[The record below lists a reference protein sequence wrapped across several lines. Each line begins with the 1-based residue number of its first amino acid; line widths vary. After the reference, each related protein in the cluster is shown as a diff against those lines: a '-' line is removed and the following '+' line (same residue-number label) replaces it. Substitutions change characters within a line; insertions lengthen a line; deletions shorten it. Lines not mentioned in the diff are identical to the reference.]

1 MTKIEEIDKNFKS
14 QAVEEDGLIYYN
26 CMQKPFSLYGF
37 STPCESGVFSRLP
50 LSFAECEDISNGI
63 RKLMFNTSGGRVRFQ
78 TDSKVIAIKAEIG
91 EPCHMN
97 HISDT
102 GSRGFDL
109 YAAPAGRAEDIN
121 FKKTMVSSGIIYNV
135 SYEFDDCL
143 FRDIT
148 INFPLYND
156 VKSLCIGLDRDCT
169 LTKAMPYAIEKPVVF
184 YGSSVTQG
192 ACASRPG
199 VNFPALL
206 SRWLDINFINLG
218 FSGNDRGE
226 EALAHY
232 IASIDMSVFVYG
244 YGYNTPTVEH
254 YEKTHYPFY
263 EIIRKNKPNLP
274 IIIISTPICPN
285 LKNKE
290 NMDFLS
296 KVREIA
302 IKSYERAKKNG
313 DNVYFIDGL
322 TLLENPEATVDS
334 THPTDLGF
342 YEMAKKI
349 YPVLKAVL
357 Y

>member
-1 MTKIEEIDKNFKS
+1 MTKIENIDKNFKS
-14 QAVEEDGLIYYN
+14 VAVDEDGLIYHN

-50 LSFAECEDISNGI
+50 LSFAKCDDISKGV
-63 RKLMFNTSGGRVRFQ
+63 RRLMFNTSGGRVRFR

-102 GSRGFDL
+102 GSRGFDI
-109 YAAPAGRAEDIN
+109 YAAPAGSPEDII
-121 FKKTMVSSGIIYNV
+121 FKKTIVSPDIVYNV
-135 SYEFDDCL
+135 SYEFDDRL
-143 FRDIT
+143 LRDIT

-156 VKSLCIGLDRDCT
+156 VKSLYIGLDKKCT
-169 LTKAMPYAIEKPVVF
+169 LTKVMPYTIEKPVVF

-199 VNFPALL
+199 VNYPALL
-206 SRWLDINFINLG
+206 SRWLDMDFINLG
-218 FSGNDRGE
+218 FSGSDRGE
-226 EALAHY
+226 ETLAHY
-232 IASIDMSVFVYG
+232 IASINMSAFVYG

-254 YEKTHYPFY
+254 YEKTHYSFY
-263 EIIRKNKPNLP
+263 EIIRKKNPDLP
-274 IIIISTPICPN
+274 IIIVSTPICPI
-285 LKNKE
+285 LKKKE
-290 NMDFLS
+290 KLDFFL

-302 IKSYERAKKNG
+302 IETFERAKKNG
-313 DNVYFIDGL
+313 DNAYFIDGL
-322 TLLENPEATVDS
+322 TLLENPETTVDT

-349 YPVLKAVL
+349 YPVLKTVL
-357 Y
+357 